1 MGHWSFENVYSRG
14 RQRAVLDTDLAR
26 VVIILGCLP
35 SGDWTLAEL
44 ESSVVVSTRLVT
56 SSV

>member
-35 SGDWTLAEL
+35 SGDCMWYMVCGLY
-44 ESSVVVSTRLVT
+44 VVCG
-56 SSV
+56 